1 MGMRLDEETKP
12 TKEKQFKLTTTLAP
26 SQLLKAA
33 KHLVAEET
41 TPTKDKLK
49 QLTTT
54 LTPSQLLAASQIKR
68 TSKPPRHKP
77 IFIKENPAVKAAA
90 AIMAERVFKS
100 RFDELKKRDSII
112 EELQQQL
119 QEAMTQVEAAKQASP
134 PSSKKQLPSVR
145 RRDKIRPRRMKAKN
159 KGSTTFG
166 GFTTQGVVPNRST
179 HPPSPPTQ
187 PSPQSRS
194 LRHKFLVRSSQTI
207 HSGISHPRSPTTKN
221 EARQVAGRR
230 TAQKARAKKLKK
242 ISSKYGRATGS
253 DGHTFRKW
261 SKHQREAKWSQMI
274 DPENVVLQKLL
285 QRIDAAAHG
294 RMKPRMSSFEGAPL
308 NRVEFKQISLVEFGV
323 KMKKE
328 EVDEIFQVFDRD
340 SSQTVDYREVVHHL
354 FSDLANQQSR
364 TNLTM
369 YI

>member
-12 TKEKQFKLTTTLAP
+12 TKEKQLTTTTTLTP

-274 DPENVVLQKLL
+274 DPENVVLQNLL
-285 QRIDAAAHG
+285 ARIHAAAHG